1 MKAVRLTTAF
11 AVVWGTVL
19 PIPVVTDLVPATW
32 AAEKGDPPAGDGLRQ
47 RAEDLAK
54 SASDQFGKI
63 VGGKDE
69 QSRAHRTIDVSER
82 SGSSIGL
89 VEQVH
94 GWTSR
99 SAAEYQTLMRGLSQ
113 PLTLNPVADA
123 ATRQAAGRDR
133 SLKGGSDAQRDHRP
147 EARTLIESAVG
158 WIHRAGREYQTVV
171 RGLSAPGSDAMTI
184 AGKTPAIVTPDKTPT
199 DVKSSEQTGDRQIA
213 EAKQAESASQAEA
226 RRAADA
232 REAEARRADQSRRA
246 AEEKRAEDARK
257 VAEARQADEARRV
270 EEARRALEAK
280 QAADAREAAEARRVA
295 QARAADDARKAEEV
309 RIAAAAKQAEDARRV
324 AEAQKAA
331 DARRAEEM
339 RVAAAKQAEGAQ
351 RAEDARRV
359 AEVQKVAEAK
369 RAEETRIAAAKQVE
383 DARRAE
389 AARRVAEAQARE
401 ASPATV
407 APSRK
412 GAGDNRKVSQKRAE
426 RKERT
431 ARKGGP
437 SRKVAVASSRKRA
450 KQGLSP
456 GAGKGRRW
464 KKTHPEHVCRMVGA
478 RTSVPGWYIVRRG
491 DTLWKI
497 AARHYGAG
505 RRFPVIYRANTRR
518 IADPNRL
525 VRCQR
530 LYLPKFR
537 RRG

>member
-1 MKAVRLTTAF
+1 MKAARLTTAF
-11 AVVWGTVL
+11 AVVLGAVL
-19 PIPVVTDLVPATW
+19 PMPVVTDLVPATW
-32 AAEKGDPPAGDGLRQ
+32 AAEKGDPPAGDDLRR

-63 VGGKDE
+63 VGGKEE
-69 QSRAHRTIDVSER
+69 QGRTPRTIDVSER
-82 SGSSIGL
+82 SGPSIGL

-113 PLTLNPVADA
+113 PSMLNPVADA
-123 ATRQAAGRDR
+123 ATRLAAGR
-133 SLKGGSDAQRDHRP
+133 SLKDKSETLRSNQPRAQS
-147 EARTLIESAVG
+147 LMESAVG

-171 RGLSAPGSDAMTI
+171 RGLSVPGSDGMLI
-184 AGKTPAIVTPDKTPT
+184 AGKTPAVVAADKTPA
-199 DVKSSEQTGDRQIA
+199 DVKPSEQAGDRQIA

-232 REAEARRADQSRRA
+232 QEAEARRAEQSRLA
-246 AEEKRAEDARK
+246 VEEKRAADARK
-257 VAEARQADEARRV
+257 TAEARQTDEARRV
-270 EEARRALEAK
+270 VEAK

-295 QARAADDARKAEEV
+295 EARAADDARKAEELRV
-309 RIAAAAKQAEDARRV
+309 AAAAKQAEDARRA

-339 RVAAAKQAEGAQ
+339 RVAAVAKQ
-351 RAEDARRV
+351 AEDARRV
-359 AEVQKVAEAK
+359 AEAQIADAR
-369 RAEETRIAAAKQVE
+369 RAEETRIAAAKQAE
-383 DARRAE
+383 DVRRAE
-389 AARRVAEAQARE
+389 DARRVAEAQTRE
-401 ASPATV
+401 ASQATA

-412 GAGDNRKVSQKRAE
+412 RAGDHRKVSQKRAG

-450 KQGLSP
+450 KAGSSA
-456 GAGKGRRW
+456 GGGKGQRW
-464 KKTHPEHVCRMVGA
+464 KKTHPELVCRMAGA
-478 RTSVPGWYIVRRG
+478 RTSVPGWYIARRE

-505 RRFPVIYRANTRR
+505 RRFPVIYRANARR

>member
-11 AVVWGTVL
+11 AVVLGAVL
-19 PIPVVTDLVPATW
+19 PIPVATDLVPATW
-32 AAEKGDPPAGDGLRQ
+32 AAETGDPPAVDDLRR

-63 VGGKDE
+63 VGGKEE
-69 QSRAHRTIDVSER
+69 QSRAPRTTDVSER

-94 GWTSR
+94 SWTSR

-113 PLTLNPVADA
+113 PSMFNPVADA
-123 ATRQAAGRDR
+123 ATRLAAGRSQKDESETRR
-133 SLKGGSDAQRDHRP
+133 SNQPRAQS
-147 EARTLIESAVG
+147 LMESAVG
-158 WIHRAGREYQTVV
+158 WIHRAGREYQTVM
-171 RGLSAPGSDAMTI
+171 RGLSVPGSDGMLI
-184 AGKTPAIVTPDKTPT
+184 AGKTPAVVAVDKTPA
-199 DVKSSEQTGDRQIA
+199 DLKPSEQAGDRQAA
-213 EAKQAESASQAEA
+213 EAKQAESALQAEA

-232 REAEARRADQSRRA
+232 QEAEARRAEQSRLA

-257 VAEARQADEARRV
+257 AAEARQADEARRV
-270 EEARRALEAK
+270 VEAK
-280 QAADAREAAEARRVA
+280 QAADAREAAEVRRVA
-295 QARAADDARKAEEV
+295 EARAADDARKAEELRV
-309 RIAAAAKQAEDARRV
+309 AAAAKQAEDARRA

-339 RVAAAKQAEGAQ
+339 RVAAVAKQAEETWIAAAKQAEDAQ
-351 RAEDARRV
+351 RAEDV
-359 AEVQKVAEAK
+359 
-369 RAEETRIAAAKQVE
+369 
-383 DARRAE
+383 
-389 AARRVAEAQARE
+389 RRVAEAQTRE
-401 ASPATV
+401 ASQATA

-412 GAGDNRKVSQKRAE
+412 RAGDHRKVSQKRAG

-450 KQGLSP
+450 KAGPSS

-464 KKTHPEHVCRMVGA
+464 KRTHPEHVCRMAGA
-478 RTSVPGWYIVRRG
+478 RTSVPGWYIARRE

-518 IADPNRL
+518 IADPDRL